1 MPNADTSRRT
11 PTATKVVA
19 AVTVLLLVVAG
30 VWFTGAVV
38 SDDHKV
44 AMAATGVFFALG
56 FVACLLFVRSRRDLT
71 LPVMGAF
78 LVAATILGGWLFYE
92 STVDDEVDEEVVV
105 GAPRAAA
112 AGGDEA
118 AGGEEAG
125 GGEERGG
132 GNVEV
137 ASGTFSGLAHPAKG
151 KAAVVEVAGGERMLT
166 LTEFETDPGP
176 DLRVYLATDE
186 DASDFEDLGALKGNK
201 GDQQYEIPED
211 VDIERYSV
219 VLVWCRAF
227 TVGFGKAPLQ
237 GS

>member
-137 ASGTFSGLAHPAKG
+137 ASGTFSGLAHPA
-151 KAAVVEVAGGERMLT
+151 
-166 LTEFETDPGP
+166 FETDPGP